1 LLAGVIAFLMLTW
14 RSGVRL
20 VERARAKLRQPE
32 EDLIET
38 AVSRCQARLP
48 GTAVF
53 LASAPKGVPL
63 ALTQFVKHNHVLHQ
77 RVVLVTVVI
86 EEAPRIADE
95 DRAEVIEIIEG
106 ITRVILH
113 FGFMQYPTIA
123 EGLGLAS
130 SQGKL
135 PGIDLSDVTYY
146 IGRETIIPSED
157 VPGMWLWRETLFA
170 FLQRNA
176 ERSGS
181 SAPCST
187 APAVSATRSPA
198 PRSIGARSRRSPIR
212 CPTRPTRRPACSGCA
227 TASATTGRRG
237 RRRRWRSS
245 TTWRRGSMP
254 PGRACA
260 MPASEGPDI
269 AITSGNCG
277 NSRRRSV

>member
-1 LLAGVIAFLMLTW
+1 
-14 RSGVRL
+14 
-20 VERARAKLRQPE
+20 
-32 EDLIET
+32 
-38 AVSRCQARLP
+38 
-48 GTAVF
+48 VF

-123 EGLGLAS
+123 EGLALAS

-146 IGRETIIPSED
+146 IGRETIIPRED
-157 VPGMWLWRETLFA
+157 IPGMWVWRETLFA

-176 ERSGS
+176 ERSAAFFGV
-181 SAPCST
+181 
-187 APAVSATRSPA
+187 PAGQVVEFGTE
-198 PRSIGARSRRSPIR
+198 IEI
-212 CPTRPTRRPACSGCA
+212 
-227 TASATTGRRG
+227 
-237 RRRRWRSS
+237 
-245 TTWRRGSMP
+245 
-254 PGRACA
+254 
-260 MPASEGPDI
+260 
-269 AITSGNCG
+269 
-277 NSRRRSV
+277 